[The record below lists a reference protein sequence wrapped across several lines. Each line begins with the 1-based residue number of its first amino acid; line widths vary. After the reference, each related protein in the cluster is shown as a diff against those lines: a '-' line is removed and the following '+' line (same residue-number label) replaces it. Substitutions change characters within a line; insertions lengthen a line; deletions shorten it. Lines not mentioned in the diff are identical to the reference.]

1 MDRHDTIN
9 ILSLCSGYGGLDAGL
24 DIATG
29 GSTRVVCHVRGKHL
43 PPRSW
48 LRAWRTYRWMLRLS
62 GATCEPSMADHG
74 VASWIASLADTRAN
88 RSRTQGSGL
97 ARTMIGIY
105 GRRSLASLAK
115 CSPASCSSRT
125 SPDTSLSALMLFA
138 PTSNASGTELRRDC
152 SRRQRLAHRIAASD
166 CLSSV
171 WPTPNAA
178 SDNRNRGTGVD
189 PKVRAEQ
196 GRQIMLQDVVK
207 VWPTP
212 RTITGGAESA
222 IRKQELGRTASG
234 GSDLQAASQAW
245 PTPSANDHKG
255 SAAPGQRR
263 RQLSEAT
270 EQAWPTPASTMTAGE
285 DLRATW
291 MPGSKPVRDDG
302 KTLQNALTTCSQIW
316 DRSRPDRPTLTHGDG
331 SSTHDQTSRPRLNPQ
346 FVEWLMG
353 VPVGWTDFAPLET
366 AWFRCR
372 QRMHSRLC
380 MLVSAVS
387 STVHRSI

>member
-1 MDRHDTIN
+1 
-9 ILSLCSGYGGLDAGL
+9 
-24 DIATG
+24 
-29 GSTRVVCHVRGKHL
+29 
-43 PPRSW
+43 
-48 LRAWRTYRWMLRLS
+48 MLRLS

-74 VASWIASLADTRAN
+74 VASWIALLADTRAN
-88 RSRTQGSGL
+88 RSRTQESVL
-97 ARTMIGIY
+97 ACRMIGIY
-105 GRRSLASLAK
+105 GRTSLASLAK
-115 CSPASCSSRT
+115 CNPASCSSRT

-138 PTSNASGTELRRDC
+138 PTSNASGTELRQDC

-166 CLSSV
+166 FSSSV
-171 WPTPNAA
+171 WPTPNAVTDHQLNGGA
-178 SDNRNRGTGVD
+178 GTD
-189 PKVRAEQ
+189 PKVRAAQ

-222 IRKQELGRTASG
+222 TRKQELGRAASG
-234 GSDLQAASQAW
+234 GGDLQAASQAW

-316 DRSRPDRPTLTHGDG
+316 DRSRPDRPTLTDGDG
-331 SSTHDQTSRPRLNPQ
+331 SSTRDQTSRPRLNPQ

-380 MLVSAVS
+380 MLVSAAS
-387 STVHRSI
+387 RTVHRSL